1 MEDAPPVP
9 SPLSIRQSYG
19 FPLGEEE
26 ENEEEEGEDL
36 LTPLLQSRRPSRQ
49 YVSISSPPGDS
60 SMPTFTNPWPCS
72 GILQHRSSAPRV
84 PLIKVR
90 DESPGGRAGE
100 ARPSVVSEDA
110 TVAGLPLTRFPP
122 WTSNSDR
129 ERSKSGESAECRCD
143 EGSLRRGVVHAA
155 VLAAQFVAF
164 TGVFCV
170 WVGLAV
176 GEGAD
181 HSGFWHKYVYT
192 YYCFPLIL
200 VCLARFLLTG
210 FLCRR
215 LWVYF
220 QPVLGGLGLLA
231 AAAILAYD
239 MADGLSDGVFLGV
252 QAGVLA
258 VAGAAGLCVVW
269 WALETGSRAVV
280 GAAAGTA
287 AMMLGV
293 GVFGFARAVV
303 VWWLS

>member
-1 MEDAPPVP
+1 MDDAPPVP

-26 ENEEEEGEDL
+26 DDEGEEGEDL

-60 SMPTFTNPWPCS
+60 SLPGAADS
-72 GILQHRSSAPRV
+72 GPRRV
-84 PLIKVR
+84 AR
-90 DESPGGRAGE
+90 RQGGRGASVRGLRGRDCRRAAADAG
-100 ARPSVVSEDA
+100 PPVDD
-110 TVAGLPLTRFPP
+110 PP

-143 EGSLRRGVVHAA
+143 EGSLRRGVVHAT
-155 VLAAQFVAF
+155 VLAAQFVVF

-170 WVGLAV
+170 WVGVAV

-181 HSGFWHKYVYT
+181 HSGFWHK
-192 YYCFPLIL
+192 
-200 VCLARFLLTG
+200 
-210 FLCRR
+210 

-231 AAAILAYD
+231 AAAMLAYD

-269 WALETGSRAVV
+269 WALETGSRAVI

-293 GVFGFARAVV
+293 GVFGFARAAV

>member
-19 FPLGEEE
+19 SPLG
-26 ENEEEEGEDL
+26 EEEEGEDL

-60 SMPTFTNPWPCS
+60 SLPVFTNPWPCS
-72 GILQHRSSAPRV
+72 GILQHGSSAPRV
-84 PLIKVR
+84 PLVHVR

-110 TVAGLPLTRFPP
+110 VAGLPLTRFPP

-129 ERSKSGESAECRCD
+129 ERSKSEEGAGCRCD

-170 WVGLAV
+170 WVGVAV

-181 HSGFWHKYVYT
+181 HSGFWHK
-192 YYCFPLIL
+192 
-200 VCLARFLLTG
+200 
-210 FLCRR
+210 

-231 AAAILAYD
+231 AAAMLAYD

-293 GVFGFARAVV
+293 GVFGFARAAV

>member
-1 MEDAPPVP
+1 MEDAPPGP

-26 ENEEEEGEDL
+26 EDEEEEGEDL

-49 YVSISSPPGDS
+49 YVSMSPPPGGDS
-60 SMPTFTNPWPCS
+60 SLPAFTNPWPCS

-84 PLIKVR
+84 PLIQVR
-90 DESPGGRAGE
+90 DESPGGRARE

-110 TVAGLPLTRFPP
+110 VAGLPLTRFPP

-129 ERSKSGESAECRCD
+129 ERSKSEEGAGCRCD

-170 WVGLAV
+170 WVGVAV

-181 HSGFWHKYVYT
+181 HSGFWHK
-192 YYCFPLIL
+192 
-200 VCLARFLLTG
+200 
-210 FLCRR
+210 

-231 AAAILAYD
+231 AAAMLAYE
-239 MADGLSDGVFLGV
+239 ADGLSDGVFLGV

-293 GVFGFARAVV
+293 GVFGFARAAV
-303 VWWLS
+303 VWWLGG